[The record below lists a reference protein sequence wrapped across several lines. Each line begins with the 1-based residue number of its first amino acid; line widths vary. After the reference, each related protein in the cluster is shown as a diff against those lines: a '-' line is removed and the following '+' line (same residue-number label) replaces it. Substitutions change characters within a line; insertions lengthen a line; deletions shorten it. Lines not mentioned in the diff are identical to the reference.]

1 MKNKEIQETR
11 IRNIMNEIGR
21 LQWVKNKALEELREN
36 KHRWEEEKKKEKEGM
51 IDLENKLRQKN
62 EEIDLE
68 KIRQQN
74 IIEETKKN
82 TLLIYQYINGVLQ
95 INSMIEHKV

>member
-1 MKNKEIQETR
+1 
-11 IRNIMNEIGR
+11 MNEIGR

-95 INSMIEHKV
+95 INSMI